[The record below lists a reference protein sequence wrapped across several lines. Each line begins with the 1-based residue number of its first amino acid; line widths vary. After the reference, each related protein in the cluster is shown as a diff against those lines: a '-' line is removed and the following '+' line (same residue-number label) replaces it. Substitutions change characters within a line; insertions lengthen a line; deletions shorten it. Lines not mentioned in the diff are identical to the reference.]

1 MRALLLSLFA
11 VLALQGCAHYL
22 PPLAGPT
29 AKLRF
34 VTLPGNKTEIHAL
47 NEARCE
53 SAPAA
58 SIAVLGGTDPAAST
72 NAREIAVRSD
82 QGFAA
87 QIKAASG
94 AGPGGAK
101 WAYTKCSKRFV
112 LHPKEGASYEA
123 QLEQYNGGCTLN
135 VFRLSRES
143 GTYVRR
149 LADTEVTRCH

>member
-1 MRALLLSLFA
+1 MHALLLFLFA
-11 VLALQGCAHYL
+11 LFALQGCTHYL

-53 SAPAA
+53 SAPGA
-58 SIAVLGGTDPAAST
+58 SIALLGGADPAAST

-101 WAYTKCSKRFV
+101 WAYAKCSKRFV

-135 VFRLSRES
+135 VFRINRES

>member
-1 MRALLLSLFA
+1 MRFSFFVIL
-11 VLALQGCAHYL
+11 LALQGCTHYL

-53 SAPAA
+53 SAPGA
-58 SIAVLGGTDPAAST
+58 SIAALGGPDPAASS
-72 NAREIAVRSD
+72 NAREITVRSD
-82 QGFAA
+82 QGLAV
-87 QIKAASG
+87 QMKAAAG

-101 WAYTKCSKRFV
+101 WAYAKCSKRFV
-112 LHPKEGASYEA
+112 LVPKESVSYEA

-143 GTYVRR
+143 GTSVRR
-149 LADTEVTRCH
+149 LADAEVTRCH

>member
-1 MRALLLSLFA
+1 MRALLLFLFA
-11 VLALQGCAHYL
+11 LLALQGCTHYL

-47 NEARCE
+47 KEARCE
-53 SAPAA
+53 SAEGA
-58 SIAVLGGTDPAAST
+58 SIALLGGADPVASN

-87 QIKAASG
+87 QIKTASG

-101 WAYTKCSKRFV
+101 WAYAKCSKRFV
-112 LHPKEGASYEA
+112 LQPKEGASYEA

-135 VFRLSRES
+135 IFRIGLDA
-143 GTYVRR
+143 GIYVRR
-149 LADTEVTRCH
+149 VADAEVTRCR